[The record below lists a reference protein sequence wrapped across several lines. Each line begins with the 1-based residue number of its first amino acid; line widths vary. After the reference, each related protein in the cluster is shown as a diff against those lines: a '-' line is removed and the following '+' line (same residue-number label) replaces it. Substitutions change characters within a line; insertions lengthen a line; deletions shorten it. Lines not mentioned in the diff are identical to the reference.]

1 MEKAREKNIY
11 FVDCPKAF
19 DHVDHRKL
27 CKILKEMEYQTIL
40 PVSWETY
47 MWIKKQQLEAY
58 LEQLIGSKLGK
69 EYNKAVYCHPIYLTY
84 IQSTSCK
91 MPGWIN
97 QSWNQDCQ
105 EKNWPQICRPYRFNG
120 RKWRGNKPQQASWWG
135 WKRRVKKLV
144 LNWAFKTLRSW
155 HLVP

>member
-11 FVDCPKAF
+11 FVDYPKAF
-19 DHVDHRKL
+19 DHVDHSKL
-27 CKILKEMEYQTIL
+27 CKIIKEMEYQTIL

-69 EYNKAVYCHPIYLTY
+69 EYNKAIYCHPIYLTY
-84 IQSTSCK
+84 IQSTSRK

-97 QSWNQDCQ
+97 QSWNQDSW
-105 EKNWPQICRPYRFNG
+105 EKNWPQICRWYRFNG
-120 RKWRGNKPQQASWWG
+120 RKWRGKNKPLDEGERGEWKSW
-135 WKRRVKKLV
+135 
-144 LNWAFKTLRSW
+144 F
-155 HLVP
+155 